1 MKHLKRFNESSEE
14 KLYWEIPFDDEYYND
29 LPTVDFNRNYAKII
43 MDNLNN
49 EWTGNLLNFSS
60 EPPHWL
66 DLNTNSGDKCV
77 SIFQTDDDYFM
88 CDYVTDNLKSM
99 KIYQCDAFDGLLK
112 FLKSENILV

>member
-1 MKHLKRFNESSEE
+1 MIYQQLISI
-14 KLYWEIPFDDEYYND
+14 L
-29 LPTVDFNRNYAKII
+29 I
-43 MDNLNN
+43 MQKNIVDNLSS
-49 EWTGNLLNFSS
+49 EWTGKLLRHSGV
-60 EPPHWL
+60 WL